1 MHRELSSQRE
11 SKEGKGVAG
20 DADFS
25 VGPGSIKMPL
35 PLNGELGG
43 IGDAQFFLS
52 SRHHHLLT
60 EQVAILVRERRRGM
74 LSAVARTPFLNGG
87 PARNHA
93 EQSGVGRATTEG
105 SKRWL

>member
-1 MHRELSSQRE
+1 
-11 SKEGKGVAG
+11 
-20 DADFS
+20 
-25 VGPGSIKMPL
+25 MPL

-43 IGDAQFFLS
+43 IGDAPFFLS

-60 EQVAILVRERRRGM
+60 EQVAILVKEGERGM

-93 EQSGVGRATTEG
+93 LRRAERSRATTEG
-105 SKRWL
+105 SKRRL